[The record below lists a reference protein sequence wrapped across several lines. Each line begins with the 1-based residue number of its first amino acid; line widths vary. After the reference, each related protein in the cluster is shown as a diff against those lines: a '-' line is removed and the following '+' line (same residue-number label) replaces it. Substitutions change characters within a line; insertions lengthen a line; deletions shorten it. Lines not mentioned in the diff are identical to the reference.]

1 VSTAEVTNET
11 KARLVSG
18 VVIRKKA
25 DKTAVVEKSYL
36 KKHNKYKKY
45 VKKSTRYY
53 VHDENN
59 ELKEG
64 NSVMIRFVKPIS
76 KTKCWV
82 VEKVLS

>member
-1 VSTAEVTNET
+1 MSVAEIANE
-11 KARLVSG
+11 KSAKLVSG

-53 VHDENN
+53 VHDEDNKL
-59 ELKEG
+59 EEG
-64 NSVMIRFVKPIS
+64 NLVLIKFVKPIS
-76 KTKCWV
+76 KTKCWI

>member
-1 VSTAEVTNET
+1 MSTAEVTNET

-36 KKHNKYKKY
+36 KKHHKYKKY